1 MNNDMTLLPVTARP
15 WAGASAAAPD
25 ACLPPG
31 GPAATGAADRRLMA
45 RPRVITSDLP
55 HRFAQEKSVLVKS
68 GFGQQGTSV
77 QTYINA
83 ISAAAT
89 GGSQTGSP
97 PAWDPV

>member
-1 MNNDMTLLPVTARP
+1 MP
-15 WAGASAAAPD
+15 
-25 ACLPPG
+25 
-31 GPAATGAADRRLMA
+31 
-45 RPRVITSDLP
+45 
-55 HRFAQEKSVLVKS
+55 

-89 GGSQTGSP
+89 GGGQTGSP

>member
-1 MNNDMTLLPVTARP
+1 
-15 WAGASAAAPD
+15 
-25 ACLPPG
+25 
-31 GPAATGAADRRLMA
+31 MA
-45 RPRVITSDLP
+45 RPRVLTSDLP
-55 HRFAQEKSVLVKS
+55 HRLGQEKSVLVTP

-77 QTYINA
+77 QTYVNA